1 MTDKKT
7 PKNAKIFFC
16 ESCDY
21 KTSKSSE
28 YSRHILT
35 RKHKILTNTYK
46 KTPKNATAFMCL
58 CGKSYKHRQSLH
70 NHQKKCKFENFENFE
85 KNSEKFEKNSEKFEK
100 NSENLKI
107 SKKTEK
113 SEEDLDYKNMFMVAM
128 QKNDE
133 LTGII
138 KDMVPNI
145 GNNNNNKVNI
155 NLFLNENCK
164 DALNIMDF
172 VNTLNLQLKDLENT
186 GRLGY
191 TDGITQIFKDGLNNL
206 ELTKRPIHCDDKTTF
221 YVKDNDVWDTDTH
234 NQSKFKKAIEHV
246 GKNNFKQIQDWVHEN
261 PECGEAG
268 TYKNNE
274 YMKIVENN
282 VNKKSCEMDQ
292 IIENLKVDISI
303 ETTNND

>member
-1 MTDKKT
+1 MTDKKM
-7 PKNAKIFFC
+7 PKNATEYFC
-16 ESCDY
+16 EKCVFRC
-21 KTSKSSE
+21 SKKSNYDKHLS
-28 YSRHILT
+28 T

-46 KTPKNATAFMCL
+46 KMPKNATAFMCL
-58 CGKSYKHRQSLH
+58 CGKSYKHRQSMH
-70 NHQKKCKFENFENFE
+70 THQKKCKFENFEKFEKKTENFE
-85 KNSEKFEKNSEKFEK
+85 KKTENFE
-100 NSENLKI
+100 
-107 SKKTEK
+107 KKTENLEISK
-113 SEEDLDYKNMFMVAM
+113 NSTEDLDFKQMFMVAM

-138 KDMVPNI
+138 KEMVPNI

-303 ETTNND
+303 ETAAND

>member
-1 MTDKKT
+1 MTDKKM
-7 PKNAKIFFC
+7 PKNAVEYFC
-16 ESCDY
+16 EKCDFRC
-21 KTSKSSE
+21 SKKSNFDK
-28 YSRHILT
+28 HLLT
-35 RKHKILTNTYK
+35 RKHKILTNTDK

-85 KNSEKFEKNSEKFEK
+85 KNSEKF
-100 NSENLKI
+100 KI
-107 SKKTEK
+107 SKKSEN
-113 SEEDLDYKNMFMVAM
+113 SEEDMDYKKMFMVAM

-186 GRLGY
+186 GKLGY
-191 TDGITQIFKDGLNNL
+191 ASGITQIFKDGLNNL

-234 NQSKFKKAIEHV
+234 NQSKIKKAIEHV
-246 GKNNFKQIQDWVHEN
+246 GKNNFKQIQSWVNEN
-261 PECGEAG
+261 PDCCEPG

-274 YMKIVENN
+274 YIQILENN
-282 VNKKSCEMDQ
+282 VNKKNSEMDE
-292 IIENLKVDISI
+292 IIENIKPEIFI
-303 ETTNND
+303 ETSSNSE